1 MSVINER
8 RHTAEFMVSEAVSHR
23 AREVKTVVGGDAPGL
38 QAGTVLGELTS
49 GGNFVIL
56 APAASNGSEA
66 AAGILWEAVT
76 GTADRTVIV
85 RDAEVVGTHLVWPE
99 GISEG
104 QKATAIGQLAA
115 LGIIVR

>member
-8 RHTAEFMVSEAVSHR
+8 RHTAEFMVSEAVPHR
-23 AREVKTVVGGDAPGL
+23 AREVKTVVGGSSPGL
-38 QAGTVLGELTS
+38 EAGTVLGELTS

-66 AAGILWEAVT
+66 AAGILWEGGE
-76 GTADRTVIV
+76 GTAERTVIV
-85 RDAEVVGTHLVWPE
+85 RDAEVVGDHLVWPE

-104 QKATAIGQLAA
+104 QKTTAIGQLAA